1 MKKENKVTDN
11 QRISSIHLFCD
22 RWCERCVSTRLCK
35 EFAGDP
41 NLSIHYRDLDASN
54 KKFWDFLSEK
64 LAEYL
69 PEAEEKLKGLI
80 VHPPG
85 KKSCESYPTVYRHDE
100 LVPALLD
107 YGRKVNEWFE
117 QNFDKVHETVAEQ
130 SDLRNENLDFIEDT
144 IEVIQW
150 YQYFLGIK
158 FQRATTNYKA
168 SDPTDQYDRDGSTKI
183 TLVAIDRCIAG
194 WLILLNNLPG
204 LESPIIYFLFIL
216 HRIKRDIEH
225 YYPAGVYFKRP
236 GFED

>member
-1 MKKENKVTDN
+1 MKNVNKSTED
-11 QRISSIHLFCD
+11 QRVPNIHLFCD
-22 RWCERCVSTRLCK
+22 RWCERCISSRLCK
-35 EFAGDP
+35 EFANDP
-41 NLSIHYRDLDASN
+41 KLNLQYRELDSAN
-54 KKFWDFLSEK
+54 RKFWNFMTEK

-69 PEAEEKLKGLI
+69 PEAEDKLKTLI
-80 VHPPG
+80 IHPPG
-85 KKSCESYPTVYRHDE
+85 KKSCENYPTVYKHDE

-117 QNFDKVHETVAEQ
+117 QNFDKVHEIVAEQ
-130 SDLRNENLDFIEDT
+130 TDIRNQNLDFIDDT

-168 SDPTDQYDRDGSTKI
+168 TDVNDQYDRDGSAKI
-183 TLVAIDRCIAG
+183 TLVALDRCIAG
-194 WLILLNNLPG
+194 WLIMLNNLPG
-204 LESPIIYFLFIL
+204 LEAPVIYFLFIL

-225 YYPAGVYFKRP
+225 YYPKSVHFKRP